1 VFLANNRAGR
11 IALGKLVML
20 VVVAGAVYC
29 AYAFGKVYWH
39 KYALRDEMDRQLSYA
54 GQLADETIRQGLVKA
69 AAEMHLPV
77 SPDRI
82 QVSRTDARTIQASVR
97 YTETVNLLFTKKRI
111 PVSIEE
117 HRSY

>member
-11 IALGKLVML
+11 IAIGKLVLL

-29 AYAFGKVYWH
+29 GYAFGKVYWH
-39 KYALRDEMDRQLSYA
+39 KYALRGELDRQMSYA
-54 GQLADETIRQGLVKA
+54 GQLADETIRQELIKA
-69 AAEMHLPV
+69 AMGMHLPV
-77 SPDRI
+77 TEDRI
-82 QVSRTDARTIQASVR
+82 QVSRTGARTVQISIR
-97 YTETVNLLFTKKRI
+97 YTDDVNLLFTHKRI